1 MVKKYPKVYIFMLI
15 RLRFFTKK
23 WAENFKKG
31 VNMEVL
37 IFIAGAIIGSLLAIL
52 VIRRWYIG
60 VLHIVQTH
68 LESAPQ
74 PLLDLDKPFDSFM
87 KKNKYVLYA

>member
-1 MVKKYPKVYIFMLI
+1 MLTQ
-15 RLRFFTKK
+15 LRFFTKK

-37 IFIAGAIIGSLLAIL
+37 IFIAGVIIGSLLTIL
-52 VIRRWYIG
+52 VILRWRIG

-68 LESAPQ
+68 LEDNLQ
-74 PLLDLDKPFDSFM
+74 LLLDLDKPVASFIKKRHVLM
-87 KKNKYVLYA
+87 KVDYISTRK